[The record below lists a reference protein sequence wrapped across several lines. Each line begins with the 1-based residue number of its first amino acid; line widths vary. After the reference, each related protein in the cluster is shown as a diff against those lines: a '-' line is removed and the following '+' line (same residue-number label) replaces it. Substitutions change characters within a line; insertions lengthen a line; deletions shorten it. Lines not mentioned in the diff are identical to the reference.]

1 MKDPPPPC
9 LFNDFLLLFYRKF
22 FSSEMAV
29 SPNISHKNLT
39 KSLFIPSTP
48 KGKLQFAPF
57 FMSNKRSLHIV
68 GLSSVRFCICDNKT

>member
-1 MKDPPPPC
+1 MKDPPHVFLMISYFYFTESSFHLKW
-9 LFNDFLLLFYRKF
+9 LFPQIFHTRILQ
-22 FSSEMAV
+22 
-29 SPNISHKNLT
+29 